1 MKVQTS
7 TPRLSQLQ
15 RKGQIPTL
23 IQPTGMNNQPPERTA
38 DFYAIRK
45 QKSEKTKM

>member
-15 RKGQIPTL
+15 RKGQILTL
-23 IQPTGMNNQPPERTA
+23 IQPTGMNISRP
-38 DFYAIRK
+38 K
-45 QKSEKTKM
+45 